1 MLEELV
7 KGSHLSKLK
16 DMKGYLDMYGL
27 DEGNPEVMN
36 ILQPLEVMPIDIG
49 MLRQSCIGRSVRHC
63 ANGSLNV
70 DVKLHA
76 DYLCSKFKG
85 MWWETLSAECMKKC
99 EGLFKWQ
106 QDLVKIVSQYQCL
119 MHEHLRFSAGSGAEL
134 LYYMLEQLAALD
146 LDCVVLRY
154 TEVERTVLLIC
165 ESVKDSRLSA
175 LGNQLVERCIN
186 MMMVGRE

>member
-36 ILQPLEVMPIDIG
+36 ILQTLEVMPIDIG

-85 MWWETLSAECMKKC
+85 MWWETSKCSCSSSAEPTTVVNI
-99 EGLFKWQ
+99 
-106 QDLVKIVSQYQCL
+106 DDHIAVS
-119 MHEHLRFSAGSGAEL
+119 
-134 LYYMLEQLAALD
+134 
-146 LDCVVLRY
+146 V
-154 TEVERTVLLIC
+154 
-165 ESVKDSRLSA
+165 
-175 LGNQLVERCIN
+175 
-186 MMMVGRE
+186 